1 MGDRLNDRLKIALL
15 LAPALGILGLLF
27 VGGIVNAVVQ
37 SLGYLPALGI
47 EGPSLDAYR
56 QVLSDRDFYDSLA
69 LTLYVAGVSTA
80 VSTVLAVLAALAL
93 RRAGG
98 TLSTVVFQLPIT
110 VPHLVAAVGI
120 ALVVSQTGLGARVAA
135 SAGLIGEPSQ
145 FPALLYDRYSV
156 GIVLTYV
163 WKETPFIALV
173 VLAALRGVAGEL
185 EEVARTLGANAWQR
199 FWHVVFPVIS
209 PAVLVASL
217 VVFAF
222 TFGAFEVP
230 YLLGRSYPTILPVM
244 AYEEYRDIDLAARP
258 IAMAINVLIA
268 LITGLFAALYLR
280 LNRDIGRGLGRG
292 VRRG

>member
-1 MGDRLNDRLKIALL
+1 MGDRLKIVLL
-15 LAPALGILGLLF
+15 LAPALGIVGLLF
-27 VGGIVNAVVQ
+27 AGGLVNAVVQ
-37 SLGYLPALGI
+37 SLGYLPALGM

-56 QVLSDRDFYDSLA
+56 EVLSDRNFYDSLA

-80 VSTVLAVLAALAL
+80 VSTVLAVLAELAL

-135 SAGLIGEPSQ
+135 STGLIGEPSQ
-145 FPALLYDRYSV
+145 FPALLYDRYSA
-156 GIVLTYV
+156 GIILTYV

-199 FWHVVFPVIS
+199 FWHVIFPVIS

-230 YLLGRSYPTILPVM
+230 YLLGQSYPTVLPVM
-244 AYEEYRDIDLAARP
+244 AYDEYRDIDLAARP
-258 IAMAINVLIA
+258 VAMALNVLIA
-268 LITGLFAALYLR
+268 LITGVFAALYLR
-280 LNRDIGRGLGRG
+280 LNRDIGRGVGRG
-292 VRRG
+292 VRHG

>member
-1 MGDRLNDRLKIALL
+1 VGDRLKIALL
-15 LAPALGILGLLF
+15 LAPALAIVGLLF
-27 VGGIVNAVVQ
+27 VGGLVNALVQ
-37 SLGYLPALGI
+37 SLGYLPALGM

-56 QVLSDRDFYDSLA
+56 QVLSDRDFYDSLV

-80 VSTVLAVLAALAL
+80 VSTVLAVLAALVL

-120 ALVVSQTGLGARVAA
+120 ALVVSQTGLGARLAA
-135 SAGLIGEPSQ
+135 SLGLIGEPSQ
-145 FPALLYDRYSV
+145 FPALLYDRYSA
-156 GIVLTYV
+156 GIILTYV

-173 VLAALRGVAGEL
+173 VLAALRGVTGEL

-222 TFGAFEVP
+222 TFGSFEVP
-230 YLLGRSYPTILPVM
+230 YLLGRSYPTVLPVM
-244 AYEEYRDIDLAARP
+244 AYDEYRDIDLAARP
-258 IAMAINVLIA
+258 VAMTINVLIA
-268 LITGLFAALYLR
+268 LITGIFAALYLR

-292 VRRG
+292 MRRG